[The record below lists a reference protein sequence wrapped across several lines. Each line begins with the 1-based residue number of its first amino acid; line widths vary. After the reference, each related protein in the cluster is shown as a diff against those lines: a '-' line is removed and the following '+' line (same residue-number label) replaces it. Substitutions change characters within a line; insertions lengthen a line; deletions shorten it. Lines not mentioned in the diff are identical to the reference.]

1 MDIPEKII
9 EAIKLH
15 EHTED
20 VELVKADVQYSR
32 DGIGETIARAVIG
45 KCSSKVRNYF
55 LRWDQQK
62 EKFEV
67 KYIGDSFN
75 SGTDSTSVSA
85 SAISTAGL
93 IDLDELS
100 KLTEEEK
107 IAKWKQI
114 ENLLWK

>member
-1 MDIPEKII
+1 MDVPEKII

-45 KCSSKVRNYF
+45 KYSSKVRNYF

-67 KYIGDSFN
+67 L
-75 SGTDSTSVSA
+75 
-85 SAISTAGL
+85 TAA
-93 IDLDELS
+93 
-100 KLTEEEK
+100 LTVHPCR
-107 IAKWKQI
+107 
-114 ENLLWK
+114 LLRYLM